1 MPPKIGKAATR
12 EEPPVAFQVP
22 IENRESG
29 HLILEEGEAIRKA
42 RMHSSCKPDKISPAD
57 RWGKEVSTGNSGEVL
72 WEFENKSEQ
81 VACQELCA
89 LDEDED
95 ELDAFLTE
103 IDDEVDDLLA
113 MVNAT
118 MSGRWGGEIQ
128 HDN

>member
-1 MPPKIGKAATR
+1 LAFKRAQFGRFLFAPKGAKMPPKIGKAATR

-72 WEFENKSEQ
+72 
-81 VACQELCA
+81 
-89 LDEDED
+89 
-95 ELDAFLTE
+95 
-103 IDDEVDDLLA
+103 
-113 MVNAT
+113 
-118 MSGRWGGEIQ
+118 
-128 HDN
+128 